1 MSRVCY
7 QDTGNTTI
15 MCLLEYPLVLADEP
29 KSHTIFR
36 VASFNISA
44 PKENRSSRQK
54 KQGRLSKIGWVY
66 SEEDSLQKKPMEEE
80 MQLQIAGGTGRRICD
95 DRRELPSVQIGC
107 MPLELLA
114 KPVEIYDRSEHFE
127 SVERG
132 EGRDLHDDL

>member
-1 MSRVCY
+1 MSSRYRLQGAMSRVLTGY
-7 QDTGNTTI
+7 QDNVPLRI
-15 MCLLEYPLVLADEP
+15 PSRPLVLADGP

-36 VASFNISA
+36 VASLNISA

-95 DRRELPSVQIGC
+95 DRRELPSV
-107 MPLELLA
+107 
-114 KPVEIYDRSEHFE
+114 
-127 SVERG
+127 
-132 EGRDLHDDL
+132 